1 MVGHNIVGWGGWV
14 IVEWNGSWLDGMIVV
29 GHGWSLWV
37 GCIGSWWG
45 GVGPSGM
52 GWSWLGDVGHNKV
65 GAAPQLWG

>member
-1 MVGHNIVGWGGWV
+1 M
-14 IVEWNGSWLDGMIVV
+14 V

-52 GWSWLGDVGHNKV
+52 GWSWLGGVGHNKV